1 MRPATKTRLLWTIA
15 SFCGLAAAGLAV
27 LAFVLIKGG
36 AYPPEGTGSL
46 GHVGMVIA
54 GIIAAFLGI
63 FCGGLVLVC
72 ASRVK
77 VIESHAA
84 RQDANVDGAS

>member
-1 MRPATKTRLLWTIA
+1 MEPATKANLFRAIA
-15 SFCGLAAAGLAV
+15 FFCGVAALGFLV
-27 LAFVLIKGG
+27 LASVLIKGG

-54 GIIAAFLGI
+54 GTIAAFLAI
-63 FCGGLVLVC
+63 VFGGLVLVC

-77 VIESHAA
+77 VITSAF
-84 RQDANVDGAS
+84 RLPGTRD

>member
-1 MRPATKTRLLWTIA
+1 MTPATKTKILWTIA
-15 SFCGLAAAGLAV
+15 SFCGVAALALAV

-54 GIIAAFLGI
+54 GIIAAFLGL
-63 FCGGLVLVC
+63 FFGGAVLVC

-77 VIESHAA
+77 AIET
-84 RQDANVDGAS
+84 ANKVLENGKTRK

>member
-1 MRPATKTRLLWTIA
+1 MRPATKAKLLWTIA
-15 SFCGLAAAGLAV
+15 SFCGVAALGLAV

-63 FCGGLVLVC
+63 FFGGLVLVC
-72 ASRVK
+72 ASNVRV
-77 VIESHAA
+77 I
-84 RQDANVDGAS
+84 QNANKSIPNSGTRE

>member
-1 MRPATKTRLLWTIA
+1 MKPATKTKFLWTIA
-15 SFCGLAAAGLAV
+15 SFCGVAALGLAV

-36 AYPPEGTGSL
+36 AYPAEGTGSL

-72 ASRVK
+72 ASHIKTIQNAGKLTPNGGTR
-77 VIESHAA
+77 E
-84 RQDANVDGAS
+84 